1 MKLFTASF
9 LRFFV
14 FPILLCLLAACADGA
29 PPPRLTQLVTL
40 YPTTAAHTSNP
51 TVSPN
56 ANAQTSLP
64 SLDLYDGQ
72 WKPIKPGIEHMARRG
87 RVMSNSE
94 PADELL
100 SIARIDPTLVQL
112 RVQYAP
118 TSPQH
123 VREWLEATQADVVI
137 NGGFFDEQ
145 NIATALVVV
154 DGATTGKS
162 YSGFGGLFALRG
174 NAPSLQWLKAQPYRP
189 DPRITYAL
197 QGSPMLVYNARK
209 VPGIHDNGGR
219 NRRSFVAID
228 TQGRVLLGICQYAQ
242 WTLTD
247 LAQYLADAKDL
258 EIQHAVN
265 LDGGGSTGLWLRG
278 GPEAVLTDSFDEVP
292 IVIVG
297 KEIRN

>member
-1 MKLFTASF
+1 MTLFTASF
-9 LRFFV
+9 LRFLV
-14 FPILLCLLAACADGA
+14 FTILFCLLTACADEA
-29 PPPRLTQLVTL
+29 PPPRLTQLVTR

-51 TVSPN
+51 TTSPS
-56 ANAQTSLP
+56 ANAQTSLL
-64 SLDLYDGQ
+64 SLDLYDSQ

-87 RVMSNSE
+87 RVMSNGE

-100 SIARIDPTLVQL
+100 SIARIDPAQVQL

-123 VREWLEATQADVVI
+123 VRKWLEATQADVVI
-137 NGGFFDEQ
+137 NGGFFDDQ

-154 DGATTGKS
+154 NGATTGKS

-174 NAPSLQWLKAQPYRP
+174 NAPSLQWLKTQPYRP

-197 QGSPMLVYNARK
+197 QGSPMLVYNANK
-209 VPGIHDNGGR
+209 VPGISDNGAR
-219 NRRSFVAID
+219 NRRSFVAMD

-278 GPEAVLTDSFDEVP
+278 GPEGVLTDSFDKVP
-292 IVIVG
+292 LVILG
-297 KEIRN
+297 ISE